1 MSTDTTAIDR
11 INDLGAVFQRTK
23 YLLISYPAL
32 MLGVFVVIP
41 IGILFVVSF
50 FQNIEGGFYEP
61 ALTLENYAR
70 FFGSDLYRGRV
81 LYTLRLAAIVSAI
94 TLVVGYP
101 IAYYISQLSSRL
113 WRRIYIST
121 IISTLFLTFII
132 RAFAWQVL
140 LESDSVVP
148 MIGAAIGIMDE
159 ASSLVPSYFA
169 LVVSMVYVFLP
180 FMVITLYVTLKNI
193 DRSLI
198 EASRDLGA
206 GPITTF
212 IRVTLPLSK
221 NGIISGVLL
230 VFTLSLGIFVLPR
243 ILANPPQWTIAVLVG
258 EQVGVEG
265 NVPFGAAISVVI
277 LTTVLIMFA
286 IGGYLMDDDSE
297 VTNA

>member
-1 MSTDTTAIDR
+1 MSTDTTTIER
-11 INDLGAVFQRTK
+11 INDLGSVFQRTK
-23 YLLISYPAL
+23 YLLISYPAVI
-32 MLGVFVVIP
+32 LGIFVVIP

-61 ALTLENYAR
+61 ALTLENYVR

-81 LYTLRLAAIVSAI
+81 LYTLRLATLVSAI

-101 IAYYISQLSSRL
+101 IAYYISRLSSRL

-148 MIGAAIGIMDE
+148 TIGAAIGIMDE

-265 NVPFGAAISVVI
+265 NVPFGAAISVVL

-286 IGGYLMDDDSE
+286 IGGYLMDTDSE
-297 VTNA
+297 VTES

>member
-70 FFGSDLYRGRV
+70 FFGSELYRGRV
-81 LYTLRLAAIVSAI
+81 LYTLRLAALVSAI

-101 IAYYISQLSSRL
+101 IAYYISRLSSRL

-148 MIGAAIGIMDE
+148 TIAAAIGIMDE

-180 FMVITLYVTLKNI
+180 FMVITLYVTLKDI

-221 NGIISGVLL
+221 NGVISGVLL

-243 ILANPPQWTIAVLVG
+243 ILANPPEWTIAVLVG

-265 NVPFGAAISVVI
+265 NVPFGAAISVII

-286 IGGYLMDDDSE
+286 IGGYLMDTDSE
-297 VTNA
+297 VTDA

>member
-1 MSTDTTAIDR
+1 MSTDTTTIER
-11 INDLGAVFQRTK
+11 INNLGAVFQRTK
-23 YLLISYPAL
+23 YMLISYPAL
-32 MLGVFVVIP
+32 ILGIFVVIP
-41 IGILFVVSF
+41 MGLLFVVSF

-61 ALTLENYAR
+61 VLTLENYAR

-81 LYTLRLAAIVSAI
+81 LYTLRLAALVSAI

-101 IAYYISQLSSRL
+101 IAYYISRLSSRR

-132 RAFAWQVL
+132 RAFAWQAL
-140 LESDSVVP
+140 LESNSVVP
-148 MIGAAIGIMDE
+148 TIAATIGIMSE
-159 ASSLVPSYFA
+159 PSSLVPSYFA

-212 IRVTLPLSK
+212 IKVTLPLSK

-265 NVPFGAAISVVI
+265 NVPFGSAISVII

-286 IGGYLMDDDSE
+286 IGGYLMDTDSE
-297 VTNA
+297 VTDV

>member
-1 MSTDTTAIDR
+1 MSTDTTTIER
-11 INDLGAVFQRTK
+11 INNLGSIFQRTK
-23 YLLISYPAL
+23 YLLISYPAIV
-32 MLGVFVVIP
+32 LGVFVVIP

-50 FQNIEGGFYEP
+50 FQNIEGGFYQP
-61 ALTLENYAR
+61 ALTLENYVR

-81 LYTLRLAAIVSAI
+81 LYTLRLAALVSAI

-101 IAYYISQLSSRL
+101 IAYYIAQLSSRL

-132 RAFAWQVL
+132 RAFSWQVL
-140 LESDSVVP
+140 LESDSLVP
-148 MIGAAIGIMDE
+148 TIAAALGIMSE
-159 ASSLVPSYFA
+159 PSSLVPSYFA

-180 FMVITLYVTLKNI
+180 FMVITLYITLKNI

-206 GPITTF
+206 GPVATF
-212 IRVTLPLSK
+212 VRVTLPLSK

-265 NVPFGAAISVVI
+265 NVPFGAAISVVL

-286 IGGYLMDDDSE
+286 IGGYFIDNDSE
-297 VTNA
+297 VTD

>member
-1 MSTDTTAIDR
+1 MSTDTTTIDR
-11 INDLGAVFQRTK
+11 INDLGAVLQRTK

-32 MLGVFVVIP
+32 ILGVFVVIP

-61 ALTLENYAR
+61 ALTLENYVR

-81 LYTLRLAAIVSAI
+81 LYTLRLAALVSAI

-148 MIGAAIGIMDE
+148 TIAAGLGIMSE
-159 ASSLVPSYFA
+159 PSSLVPSYFA

-180 FMVITLYVTLKNI
+180 FMVITLYVTLKDI

-243 ILANPPQWTIAVLVG
+243 ILANPPEWTIAVLVG

-265 NVPFGAAISVVI
+265 NIPFGAAISVI
-277 LTTVLIMFA
+277 LLTTVLIMFA
-286 IGGYLMDDDSE
+286 IGGYLMDTDSE
-297 VTNA
+297 VTES

>member
-1 MSTDTTAIDR
+1 MSTDTTTIDR
-11 INDLGAVFQRTK
+11 INDLGAIFQRTK

-32 MLGVFVVIP
+32 ILGVLVVIP

-61 ALTLENYAR
+61 ALTLENYIR

-81 LYTLRLAAIVSAI
+81 LYTLRLAALVSAI

-148 MIGAAIGIMDE
+148 TIAATIGIMDE

-180 FMVITLYVTLKNI
+180 FMVITLYLTLKNI

-212 IRVTLPLSK
+212 LRVTLPLSK

-243 ILANPPQWTIAVLVG
+243 ILANPPEWTIAVLVG

-265 NVPFGAAISVVI
+265 NVPFGAAISVII
-277 LTTVLIMFA
+277 LTTVLVMFA
-286 IGGYLMDDDSE
+286 IGGYVMDTDSE
-297 VTNA
+297 VADA

>member
-1 MSTDTTAIDR
+1 MSTDTTTIDR

-32 MLGVFVVIP
+32 ILGVFVVIP

-61 ALTLENYAR
+61 ALTLENYIR

-81 LYTLRLAAIVSAI
+81 LYTLRLAALVSAV

-148 MIGAAIGIMDE
+148 TIAAAIGIMDE

-180 FMVITLYVTLKNI
+180 FMVITLYVTLKDI

-221 NGIISGVLL
+221 NGVISGVLL

-243 ILANPPQWTIAVLVG
+243 ILANPPEWTIAVLVG

-265 NVPFGAAISVVI
+265 NVPFGAAISVII

-286 IGGYLMDDDSE
+286 IGGYLMDTDSE
-297 VTNA
+297 VTDA

>member
-1 MSTDTTAIDR
+1 MSTDTTTIER
-11 INDLGAVFQRTK
+11 INNLGAVFQRTK
-23 YLLISYPAL
+23 YVLISYPAL
-32 MLGVFVVIP
+32 ILGIFVVIP
-41 IGILFVVSF
+41 MGLLFVVSF

-61 ALTLENYAR
+61 VLTLENYTR

-81 LYTLRLAAIVSAI
+81 FYTLRLAATVSAI
-94 TLVVGYP
+94 TLVIGYP

-148 MIGAAIGIMDE
+148 TIGAAIGIMDE

-169 LVVSMVYVFLP
+169 LVISMVYVFLP

-193 DRSLI
+193 DGSLI

-212 IRVTLPLSK
+212 LRVTLPLSK

-286 IGGYLMDDDSE
+286 IGGYLMDNDSE